1 MAEQI
6 SASQGVNKIING
18 YKDTAKEDTV
28 KEGLVHKDYWPLKIN
43 PYKSLINHSLSTKI
57 KWYKRRHSN
66 QNRDYRM
73 TILKV
78 IISILLGVK
87 DKGRDSS
94 RRLPQH
100 FLTGVRKI
108 NKLQLGSKSDSGRI
122 QNTLPDTAKNRDK
135 QELEKR
141 YRKQSSKPAIKESY
155 RGGIKPESRI
165 LFQSVSSS
173 KKIRRHASSTKST
186 TIKKKRSEDLLQ
198 DGITKLSMQDNQK
211 KNFITSI
218 DLQDP
223 FLHVLIKKTL

>member
-122 QNTLPDTAKNRDK
+122 QNTLPDTAKNGDEVSVKMDK
-135 QELEKR
+135 NEQELEKR

-155 RGGIKPESRI
+155 RGGIKPESWI

-186 TIKKKRSEDLLQ
+186 TIKKN
-198 DGITKLSMQDNQK
+198 IQK
-211 KNFITSI
+211 TSFKMESLNSVCKI
-218 DLQDP
+218 
-223 FLHVLIKKTL
+223 IRRRTL